1 MKSSQSGR
9 VGSPSALQRA
19 WRNLKRDIG
28 SRTAPLG
35 HSRVSVFAVAALAA
49 CCALLL
55 TDSAVGPPSPPLPPP
70 SAMMPSLIN
79 LLTETADPPTG
90 SPSCSIE
97 LPERA
102 SLGEYMSCPDLLEA
116 NASWNERAVPA
127 PTPLA
132 RLAWTDNTS
141 AIYMMHDLPIFVS
154 RISASLRKKHRME
167 EFNHW
172 LLSQET
178 QWRARGKAAGGLD
191 HEGYVLFREAARR
204 GGAIGTYASE
214 LRRNLRARFFA
225 FQRQFH
231 RTSGWANS
239 SEARAALR
247 DGVSDDQCARPG
259 RLCTRHAFLTFS
271 AWLSTYHATGPH
283 SDDGYF
289 GRWAGHHG
297 DYRALLVLNASSPV
311 STGLF
316 SPFQGGRVFS
326 LEHEIGYMVILPGG
340 LKSVAMRPR
349 DGTRP
354 AIALDINIRVGL
366 PLAGNSEDWL
376 AGAKLPKGASLRM
389 WTFQMLYEA
398 MLEMTMETE
407 VSWGGSFAYRDAPP
421 FADEPPAES
430 TADPEPDPEPDPDA
444 EPADADADVPDACA
458 RELADGES
466 CAAEDVLPGKSKLI
480 EEKHGRRSDDV
491 PPASGG
497 SRWKDRLAA
506 RGEHSSAEAQLTK
519 GL

>member
-178 QWRARGKAAGGLD
+178 QWRARGKAAGAPKVKVPLGD
-191 HEGYVLFREAARR
+191 VTNGAAAR
-204 GGAIGTYASE
+204 
-214 LRRNLRARFFA
+214 
-225 FQRQFH
+225 
-231 RTSGWANS
+231 
-239 SEARAALR
+239 
-247 DGVSDDQCARPG
+247 CAQPNP
-259 RLCTRHAFLTFS
+259 TR
-271 AWLSTYHATGPH
+271 
-283 SDDGYF
+283 
-289 GRWAGHHG
+289 
-297 DYRALLVLNASSPV
+297 SP
-311 STGLF
+311 
-316 SPFQGGRVFS
+316 
-326 LEHEIGYMVILPGG
+326 
-340 LKSVAMRPR
+340 
-349 DGTRP
+349 
-354 AIALDINIRVGL
+354 IA
-366 PLAGNSEDWL
+366 
-376 AGAKLPKGASLRM
+376 
-389 WTFQMLYEA
+389 
-398 MLEMTMETE
+398 
-407 VSWGGSFAYRDAPP
+407 
-421 FADEPPAES
+421 
-430 TADPEPDPEPDPDA
+430 
-444 EPADADADVPDACA
+444 
-458 RELADGES
+458 
-466 CAAEDVLPGKSKLI
+466 
-480 EEKHGRRSDDV
+480 
-491 PPASGG
+491 
-497 SRWKDRLAA
+497 
-506 RGEHSSAEAQLTK
+506 
-519 GL
+519 